1 MTDLE
6 PPLTTRSKRN
16 FLAVLAAFP
25 TFPLIGVL
33 FAELGVGLRMP
44 LPQP

>member
-1 MTDLE
+1 MIDLE
-6 PPLTTRSKRN
+6 PPLTTRSKPS

-25 TFPLIGVL
+25 RFPLIGFL
-33 FAELGVGLRMP
+33 FAELGIGLRMA

>member
-6 PPLTTRSKRN
+6 PPLMTRSKRN

-33 FAELGVGLRMP
+33 FAELGIGLRMA